1 MLCCAGTEEENY
13 GPPANNQYTAPPKG
27 GSQYGNDRGQQRN
40 SQPTRVNG
48 PPKILPIEIPA
59 LALED
64 LNKITNNFGQKS
76 LVGEGSYGRVFYGQ
90 LHTGDAAAIKKL
102 DASTSQEPDSDFA
115 SQLSTVSRLK
125 HEHFVELLGYCLDA
139 NNRILAYQFATM
151 GTLHDIL
158 HGRKGVQ
165 GAEPGPVL
173 SWPQRVKI
181 ACGAARG
188 LEYLHERI
196 QPSIVHRDIRSSNVL
211 LFDDFTAKI
220 ADFNLTNQS
229 PDTAARLHSTRV
241 LGTFGYHAPEYAMT
255 GQLTLKSD
263 VYSFGVVLLE
273 LLSGRKPVDHTMPKG
288 QQSLVTW
295 NSLGSKMKKSLRNF
309 CNDDGSTSTLNQK
322 IKPYHQH
329 HLSNFMTTSPSNL
342 SVTNN
347 SPPFLLD
354 NNSCNTFTTNTN
366 NVASSS
372 RSPTLEEMILQL
384 EIEEAAA
391 RKAKLDEYGDY
402 RRRMSCVNNSDVLR
416 SARNALNQYPRF
428 SLDGRDAMY
437 RSNFRPG
444 LGGFEC
450 RRKSVCGSSSSI
462 TNIIKVRGM
471 SRICSD
477 GFDIDFERN
486 ISLLPSTL
494 AGESVI
500 WCKPGVVAKLMGLD
514 AIPKPVATKRI
525 GRGKL
530 CTSILRKENLRRA
543 ERQEMEKRRHVG
555 MGTNNGYKRVHHR
568 GRDPSC
574 SGEGSSSTT
583 AGYCE
588 PMGTRKNHQTRHAT
602 PRLSE
607 DKVKQCVDP
616 KLNNDYPPKAIAKM
630 AAVAALCV
638 QYESDFRPNM
648 TIVVKALQPLLA
660 SKPA

>member
-1 MLCCAGTEEENY
+1 
-13 GPPANNQYTAPPKG
+13 
-27 GSQYGNDRGQQRN
+27 
-40 SQPTRVNG
+40 
-48 PPKILPIEIPA
+48 
-59 LALED
+59 
-64 LNKITNNFGQKS
+64 
-76 LVGEGSYGRVFYGQ
+76 
-90 LHTGDAAAIKKL
+90 
-102 DASTSQEPDSDFA
+102 
-115 SQLSTVSRLK
+115 
-125 HEHFVELLGYCLDA
+125 
-139 NNRILAYQFATM
+139 
-151 GTLHDIL
+151 
-158 HGRKGVQ
+158 
-165 GAEPGPVL
+165 
-173 SWPQRVKI
+173 
-181 ACGAARG
+181 
-188 LEYLHERI
+188 
-196 QPSIVHRDIRSSNVL
+196 
-211 LFDDFTAKI
+211 
-220 ADFNLTNQS
+220 
-229 PDTAARLHSTRV
+229 
-241 LGTFGYHAPEYAMT
+241 
-255 GQLTLKSD
+255 
-263 VYSFGVVLLE
+263 
-273 LLSGRKPVDHTMPKG
+273 
-288 QQSLVTW
+288 
-295 NSLGSKMKKSLRNF
+295 MKKSLRNF

-322 IKPYHQH
+322 TKPYHQH
-329 HLSNFMTTSPSNL
+329 HFMTTPPSNL

-354 NNSCNTFTTNTN
+354 NNSCNTFTTNMN

-437 RSNFRPG
+437 RSNFGPG
-444 LGGFEC
+444 LGGLEC

-462 TNIIKVRGM
+462 SNSIRVRGM
-471 SRICSD
+471 GRICRD

-486 ISLLPSTL
+486 ISLLPSTI

-514 AIPKPVATKRI
+514 AIPQPVTTKRI

-530 CTSILRKENLRRA
+530 SASILRKENLRRA
-543 ERQEMEKRRHVG
+543 ERQEMEKRRHVS
-555 MGTNNGYKRVHHR
+555 MGTNNGYRRVHHR
-568 GRDPSC
+568 GRDPSG

-583 AGYCE
+583 ASYCVMN
-588 PMGTRKNHQTRHAT
+588 PISAT

-660 SKPA
+660 SKPAGPDPNM